1 MQSGLGTRRP
11 IETMTPARG
20 IAVGS
25 PISSAREPGLS
36 GTYAPVSSRDSG
48 SHPISSREAGSYSS
62 SQVGPLS
69 RTPIPTSRASAT
81 GSGPVM
87 TSAPPVSSAREPL
100 PPLRDPLPPLR
111 EPLPP
116 PRELTGTSGLH
127 SSLSSKDRDRDGP
140 SGLREVG
147 GASSGHFAA
156 LSTSGQHVAI
166 SARDAAAARE
176 TGQHAALAPRDSLLG
191 AMVSDRYHL
200 LSLLGKGSLAKVY
213 LARHTHSNH
222 LVAIKLLLKPNDS
235 RERKAMQ
242 REAQLN
248 AAVRHLHVV
257 DVIDSGED
265 PRLGP
270 YLVMPRLEGP
280 TLAEVLAEGPLPLGD
295 ACLIAIALAE
305 ALDASHQANIVH
317 RDVKPANVMLHRR
330 PGQPEEVKL
339 IDFGSARRLYTTD
352 DTPLTLGDP
361 SDYLAPE
368 ATSRAAIEPATD
380 QYALGCILYEMLT
393 GERPFASGEYSVR
406 RWQVDSIPPPSRRCP
421 PGTIPQAMDAL
432 VLRAIAPDPKNR
444 FPTMRDM
451 RRALFMLM
459 PTQPSMRR
467 VRSDRPPPSKK

>member
-1 MQSGLGTRRP
+1 
-11 IETMTPARG
+11 MTPARG
-20 IAVGS
+20 IAVGP

-36 GTYAPVSSRDSG
+36 GTYSPVSSRDSG
-48 SHPISSREAGSYSS
+48 SHPISSREGSSPGFSS
-62 SQVGPLS
+62 SHVVPLS
-69 RTPIPTSRASAT
+69 RTPIPTSRASST
-81 GSGPVM
+81 GSGPVV

-100 PPLRDPLPPLR
+100 PPS
-111 EPLPP
+111 
-116 PRELTGTSGLH
+116 RELTGGTSGLH
-127 SSLSSKDRDRDGP
+127 SSLGNKERDRDGP

-147 GASSGHFAA
+147 GASSGHYAA
-156 LSTSGQHVAI
+156 LSASGQHVAI
-166 SARDAAAARE
+166 SAREAAAARE

-191 AMVSDRYHL
+191 TMVSDRYHL

-235 RERKAMQ
+235 RERKALQ

-295 ACLIAIALAE
+295 ACFIAIALAE

-317 RDVKPANVMLHRR
+317 RDVKPANVMLHRW